1 MNKGEFIKHIAIQH
15 SITQDEANKTID
27 MFTSSVTSALAD
39 GNDISLIGFGNF
51 SVSKVSARDG
61 RNPRTGADIKISAY
75 NQPKFRAGKKL
86 KDAVN
91 NKYVSANL
99 KCTTNLHEKCTTKK
113 GHKIKSV
120 NVNID
125 NILIQNEVVLYDRY
139 SNVYNN
145 TNLAQTRR

>member
-1 MNKGEFIKHIAIQH
+1 MLTIGSCGVKVYLHTGKTDMRKGINGLSVLAN
-15 SITQDEANKTID
+15 SILSGGI
-27 MFTSSVTSALAD
+27 AD
-39 GNDISLIGFGNF
+39 GALFVF
-51 SVSKVSARDG
+51 S
-61 RNPRTGADIKISAY
+61 
-75 NQPKFRAGKKL
+75 
-86 KDAVN
+86 
-91 NKYVSANL
+91 VSANL

-125 NILIQNEVVLYDRY
+125 SILIQNEVVLYDRY